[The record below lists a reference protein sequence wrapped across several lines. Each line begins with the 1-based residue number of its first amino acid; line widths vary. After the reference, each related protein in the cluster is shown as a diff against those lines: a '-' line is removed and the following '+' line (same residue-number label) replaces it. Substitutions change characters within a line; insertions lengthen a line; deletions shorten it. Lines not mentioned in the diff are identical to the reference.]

1 MKNDKTAAS
10 ASSAQA
16 ASKSVKSAPPLPTP
30 EELMEQYA
38 ALVWKTAAA
47 YLENPEDVKECVN
60 DTFLEFYLHPDR
72 YDPEKGSYAAFLCA
86 IARRKAISAY
96 RKNRKA
102 SGFSVISGGK
112 AGSQPASGSGSAA
125 RGASAAGAA
134 DRTDPADMADPF
146 DMADSLADRLD
157 LKAALKSLKPEEFDI
172 IRMKYYDGMTIKE
185 IADSL
190 NLSYETVKKRHQRSL
205 TKLQK
210 ALTIGLILAAIAALA
225 ACAYVVLRY
234 FGIVPGYGVNTN
246 AEVPF
251 YQLAEAELE
260 SDPADG
266 SYLEISD
273 ARYMNSMLYVD
284 ALLFSDNPEPALGN
298 AALSVSCGGLAPEN
312 AGISAPGSLSGS
324 AGMAGGTT
332 GMAGGSSDMAGSASG
347 MSGSSSSMEGI
358 FPGVTGIASM
368 NADGSLTY
376 KFEIYFP
383 ELEALLE
390 EGETTLDAVFSI
402 QEYGYGETV
411 TMEDGSSYNP
421 LVVLRSYELSYSLS
435 LAPLAEDELESYS
448 YSVTED
454 GGLLLM
460 PRLENG
466 ELLVDIYPLD
476 PEDGQI
482 VPALLYCNMQNPE
495 EQGVITA
502 EAEDGTVLEGT
513 CVGYNPFTS
522 DAYFTWSFGPA
533 EEGEYTLHVPYLLKK
548 YSVQEDIELPFR
560 LEEGYISDAGFQ
572 TEAGTLSAGPL
583 KLYDL
588 QPDEIIVSQQTPFL
602 DYSEQD
608 FYWLLPVTLDPAH
621 PDEELVFASFGLS
634 RGETP
639 ELTASVSPESAPVEM
654 VTFQYADANVLPLM
668 IRVRNQAGRDAQEE
682 LSGLALRM
690 TGQPCGAS
698 SFAMTNVI
706 YTRWNQSFSIPFTV
720 EADAAEAA
728 DQQE

>member
-1 MKNDKTAAS
+1 MKNDKTAAG

-102 SGFSVISGGK
+102 SGFSVISGKK
-112 AGSQPASGSGSAA
+112 AGTQPASGSGSAA
-125 RGASAAGAA
+125 RGAFAAGAA

-157 LKAALKSLKPEEFDI
+157 LEAALKSLKPEEFDI

-190 NLSYETVKKRHQRSL
+190 NLSYETVKKLHQRSL

-251 YQLAEAELE
+251 YQLADTDLE
-260 SDPADG
+260 SEPADG
-266 SYLEISD
+266 TNLEISD
-273 ARYMNSMLYVD
+273 ARYMNGVLYVD
-284 ALLFSDNPEPALGN
+284 THLSMDNPEAALAN

-324 AGMAGGTT
+324 AGMAK
-332 GMAGGSSDMAGSASG
+332 GSSDMAGSASG
-347 MSGSSSSMEGI
+347 MGGSSSSMEGI
-358 FPGVTGIASM
+358 FPGVTGISSM

-376 KFEIYFP
+376 KFEIHFP

-411 TMEDGSSYNP
+411 SMEDGSSYNP

-548 YSVQEDIELPFR
+548 YPVQEDIELPFR
-560 LEEGYISDAGFQ
+560 LEEGYTSGAGFQ

-583 KLYDL
+583 KPYDL

-621 PDEELVFASFGLS
+621 PDEELVFASFSLS

-639 ELTASVSPESAPVEM
+639 DLTASVSPESAPVEM

-668 IRVRNQAGRDAQEE
+668 IRVRNQAGQDAQEE

-690 TGQPCGAS
+690 TGQPYGAS

>member
-1 MKNDKTAAS
+1 MKNDKTAAG

-16 ASKSVKSAPPLPTP
+16 SSKSVKSAPPLPTP

-102 SGFSVISGGK
+102 SGFSVISGGN

-157 LKAALKSLKPEEFDI
+157 LEAALKSLKPEEFDI

-251 YQLAEAELE
+251 YQLADTDLE
-260 SDPADG
+260 SEPVDG
-266 SYLEISD
+266 TNLEISD
-273 ARYMNSMLYVD
+273 ARYMNGVLYVD
-284 ALLFSDNPEPALGN
+284 THLSMDNPEAALAN

-411 TMEDGSSYNP
+411 SMEDGSSYNP

-548 YSVQEDIELPFR
+548 YPVQEDIELPFR
-560 LEEGYISDAGFQ
+560 LEEGYTSGAGFQ
-572 TEAGTLSAGPL
+572 TETGTLSAGPL

-621 PDEELVFASFGLS
+621 PDEELVFASFSLS
-634 RGETP
+634 RGEAP

-668 IRVRNQAGRDAQEE
+668 IRVRNQAGQDAQEE

-690 TGQPCGAS
+690 TGQPYGAS

>member
-1 MKNDKTAAS
+1 
-10 ASSAQA
+10 
-16 ASKSVKSAPPLPTP
+16 
-30 EELMEQYA
+30 
-38 ALVWKTAAA
+38 
-47 YLENPEDVKECVN
+47 
-60 DTFLEFYLHPDR
+60 
-72 YDPEKGSYAAFLCA
+72 
-86 IARRKAISAY
+86 
-96 RKNRKA
+96 
-102 SGFSVISGGK
+102 
-112 AGSQPASGSGSAA
+112 
-125 RGASAAGAA
+125 
-134 DRTDPADMADPF
+134 
-146 DMADSLADRLD
+146 
-157 LKAALKSLKPEEFDI
+157 
-172 IRMKYYDGMTIKE
+172 
-185 IADSL
+185 
-190 NLSYETVKKRHQRSL
+190 
-205 TKLQK
+205 
-210 ALTIGLILAAIAALA
+210 
-225 ACAYVVLRY
+225 
-234 FGIVPGYGVNTN
+234 
-246 AEVPF
+246 
-251 YQLAEAELE
+251 
-260 SDPADG
+260 
-266 SYLEISD
+266 
-273 ARYMNSMLYVD
+273 
-284 ALLFSDNPEPALGN
+284 
-298 AALSVSCGGLAPEN
+298 
-312 AGISAPGSLSGS
+312 
-324 AGMAGGTT
+324 
-332 GMAGGSSDMAGSASG
+332 MAGGSSDMAGSASG

-411 TMEDGSSYNP
+411 SMEDGSSYNP

-548 YSVQEDIELPFR
+548 YPVQEDIELPFR
-560 LEEGYISDAGFQ
+560 LEEGYTSDTGFQ

-608 FYWLLPVTLDPAH
+608 FYWLLPVTLEPAH
-621 PDEELVFASFGLS
+621 PDEELVFASFSLS

-639 ELTASVSPESAPVEM
+639 ELTASVSPESAPLEM

-690 TGQPCGAS
+690 TGQPYGAS

>member
-1 MKNDKTAAS
+1 MKNDKTAAG

-38 ALVWKTAAA
+38 ALVWKTAAV

-112 AGSQPASGSGSAA
+112 AGAQPASGSGSAA

-146 DMADSLADRLD
+146 DMADSLANRLD
-157 LKAALKSLKPEEFDI
+157 LEAALKSLKPEEFDI

-251 YQLAEAELE
+251 YQLADADLE
-260 SDPADG
+260 SEPMDG

-273 ARYMNSMLYVD
+273 ARYMNGVLYVD
-284 ALLFSDNPEPALGN
+284 THLSMDNPEAALAN

-332 GMAGGSSDMAGSASG
+332 GMAGGSAGMAGSASG
-347 MSGSSSSMEGI
+347 MRQR
-358 FPGVTGIASM
+358 
-368 NADGSLTY
+368 NL
-376 KFEIYFP
+376 
-383 ELEALLE
+383 
-390 EGETTLDAVFSI
+390 
-402 QEYGYGETV
+402 
-411 TMEDGSSYNP
+411 
-421 LVVLRSYELSYSLS
+421 
-435 LAPLAEDELESYS
+435 
-448 YSVTED
+448 
-454 GGLLLM
+454 
-460 PRLENG
+460 PRRNRYLQHERRR
-466 ELLVDIYPLD
+466 
-476 PEDGQI
+476 Q
-482 VPALLYCNMQNPE
+482 
-495 EQGVITA
+495 
-502 EAEDGTVLEGT
+502 
-513 CVGYNPFTS
+513 
-522 DAYFTWSFGPA
+522 
-533 EEGEYTLHVPYLLKK
+533 PYL
-548 YSVQEDIELPFR
+548 
-560 LEEGYISDAGFQ
+560 
-572 TEAGTLSAGPL
+572 
-583 KLYDL
+583 
-588 QPDEIIVSQQTPFL
+588 
-602 DYSEQD
+602 
-608 FYWLLPVTLDPAH
+608 
-621 PDEELVFASFGLS
+621 
-634 RGETP
+634 
-639 ELTASVSPESAPVEM
+639 
-654 VTFQYADANVLPLM
+654 
-668 IRVRNQAGRDAQEE
+668 
-682 LSGLALRM
+682 
-690 TGQPCGAS
+690 
-698 SFAMTNVI
+698 
-706 YTRWNQSFSIPFTV
+706 
-720 EADAAEAA
+720 
-728 DQQE
+728 

>member
-1 MKNDKTAAS
+1 MD
-10 ASSAQA
+10 
-16 ASKSVKSAPPLPTP
+16 
-30 EELMEQYA
+30 
-38 ALVWKTAAA
+38 
-47 YLENPEDVKECVN
+47 NPE
-60 DTFLEFYLHPDR
+60 
-72 YDPEKGSYAAFLCA
+72 
-86 IARRKAISAY
+86 
-96 RKNRKA
+96 
-102 SGFSVISGGK
+102 
-112 AGSQPASGSGSAA
+112 
-125 RGASAAGAA
+125 
-134 DRTDPADMADPF
+134 
-146 DMADSLADRLD
+146 
-157 LKAALKSLKPEEFDI
+157 
-172 IRMKYYDGMTIKE
+172 
-185 IADSL
+185 
-190 NLSYETVKKRHQRSL
+190 
-205 TKLQK
+205 
-210 ALTIGLILAAIAALA
+210 AALA
-225 ACAYVVLRY
+225 
-234 FGIVPGYGVNTN
+234 
-246 AEVPF
+246 
-251 YQLAEAELE
+251 
-260 SDPADG
+260 
-266 SYLEISD
+266 
-273 ARYMNSMLYVD
+273 
-284 ALLFSDNPEPALGN
+284 N

-347 MSGSSSSMEGI
+347 MGGSSSSMEGI
-358 FPGVTGIASM
+358 FPGVTGISST

-376 KFEIYFP
+376 KFEIHFP
-383 ELEALLE
+383 ELEALLA

-411 TMEDGSSYNP
+411 SMEDGSSYNP

-548 YSVQEDIELPFR
+548 YPVQEDIELPFR
-560 LEEGYISDAGFQ
+560 LEEGYTSDAGFQ

-583 KLYDL
+583 KPYDL

-608 FYWLLPVTLDPAH
+608 FYWLLPVTLEPAH

-639 ELTASVSPESAPVEM
+639 ELTASVSPESAPLEM

-668 IRVRNQAGRDAQEE
+668 IRVRNQAGQDAQEE

-690 TGQPCGAS
+690 TGQPYGAS

>member
-1 MKNDKTAAS
+1 MKNDKTAAG

-16 ASKSVKSAPPLPTP
+16 SSKSVKSAPPLPTP

-112 AGSQPASGSGSAA
+112 AGSQPASGSGIAA

-134 DRTDPADMADPF
+134 DRTDPVDMADPF
-146 DMADSLADRLD
+146 DIADSLADRLD
-157 LKAALKSLKPEEFDI
+157 LEAALKSLKPEEFDI

-251 YQLAEAELE
+251 YQLADTDLE
-260 SDPADG
+260 SEPVDG
-266 SYLEISD
+266 TNLEISD
-273 ARYMNSMLYVD
+273 ARYMNGVLYVD
-284 ALLFSDNPEPALGN
+284 THLSMDNPEAALAN

-324 AGMAGGTT
+324 ADMAGGTT

-347 MSGSSSSMEGI
+347 MGGSSSSMEGI
-358 FPGVTGIASM
+358 FPGVTGISSM

-376 KFEIYFP
+376 KFEIHFP
-383 ELEALLE
+383 ELEALLA

-411 TMEDGSSYNP
+411 SMEDGSSYNP

-548 YSVQEDIELPFR
+548 YPVQEDIELPFR
-560 LEEGYISDAGFQ
+560 LEEGYTSDAGFQ

-608 FYWLLPVTLDPAH
+608 FYWLLPVTLEPAH

-634 RGETP
+634 RGEAP
-639 ELTASVSPESAPVEM
+639 ELTASVSPENAPVEM

-668 IRVRNQAGRDAQEE
+668 IRVRNQAGQDAQEE

-690 TGQPCGAS
+690 TGQPYGAS